1 MFQLTLALSEG
12 DFPAIIGQMG
22 LGRDAIVLL
31 PTSHVSQG
39 SILRNRPTIKR
50 KRMVL
55 P

>member
-22 LGRDAIVLL
+22 LSRDDIALMQIR
-31 PTSHVSQG
+31 HVSQK
-39 SILRNRPTIKR
+39 SILINRPTIKR
-50 KRMVL
+50 KKMVL